1 MHTPLDRL
9 DANALEPDAG
19 SHADG
24 TDPAMDAAGQGLF
37 QRLAEKAERV
47 RWRMEEVPWDRLD
60 KEKAD
65 VELLHLV
72 REIAFSEL
80 TTFTASQRFLKDF
93 WDDPDF
99 TQWVSVWFYEETRH
113 PNILLKWLRHFDVAV
128 DEKFLLRGR
137 GTSAFMK
144 SRMGTL
150 VTNIIS
156 EMVAASN
163 YRNLSLLSPEPVLA
177 WLARHIG
184 NDEARHASSFY
195 AFAKRMLARS
205 EDPAADRRDALKVL
219 YMWFR
224 DNDRVQH
231 PVNEFYGR
239 YGGRNGPGTLLAK
252 VKHGYGD
259 VRRRACRKIGGL
271 VGADIAEPEDILRC
285 LKG

>member
-1 MHTPLDRL
+1 MHTPLERL
-9 DANALEPDAG
+9 NAAAHEA
-19 SHADG
+19 G
-24 TDPAMDAAGQGLF
+24 TDPATDAVSQGIF

-47 RWRMEEVPWDRLD
+47 RWTLEEVPWDRLD
-60 KEKAD
+60 RSKAD
-65 VELLHLV
+65 PELLDLV

-80 TTFTASQRFLKDF
+80 TTFSASQRFLKDF

-99 TQWVSVWFYEETRH
+99 TQWISVWFYEETRH
-113 PNILLKWLRHFDVAV
+113 PNILLKWLRHFDVTV
-128 DEKFLLRGR
+128 DDRFLLRGR

-150 VTNIIS
+150 VTNVIS

-163 YRNLSLLSPEPVLA
+163 YHNLSLHAAEPVLS
-177 WLARHIG
+177 WLAQNIS

-195 AFAKRMLARS
+195 SYAKRMLARS
-205 EDPAADRRDALKVL
+205 ADPEAERRDALKVL

-239 YGGRNGPGTLLAK
+239 NKGRSGPETLLAK
-252 VKHGYGD
+252 VQNGYGD
-259 VRRRACRKIGGL
+259 VRRRACRKIGAL
-271 VGADIAEPEDILRC
+271 VGADIHEPEDILRC
-285 LKG
+285 LKD

>member
-1 MHTPLDRL
+1 MHTPLERL
-9 DANALEPDAG
+9 DSAAHEAGADPEADAVG
-19 SHADG
+19 H
-24 TDPAMDAAGQGLF
+24 GLF

-47 RWRMEEVPWDRLD
+47 RWNMEDVPWERLD
-60 KEKAD
+60 RTRVDAGILD
-65 VELLHLV
+65 LV

-80 TTFTASQRFLKDF
+80 TTFSASQRFLKDF

-99 TQWVSVWFYEETRH
+99 TQWISVWFYEETRH
-113 PNILLKWLRHFDVAV
+113 PNILLKWLRHFDVTV
-128 DEKFLLRGR
+128 DDRFLLRGR

-150 VTNIIS
+150 VTNVIS

-163 YRNLSLLSPEPVLA
+163 YRNLALHAEEPVLA
-177 WLARHIG
+177 WLAGNIA

-195 AFAKRMLARS
+195 SYAKRMLARS
-205 EDPAADRRDALKVL
+205 PDPESDRRDALKVL

-239 YGGRNGPGTLLAK
+239 NQARSGPETLLARIRN
-252 VKHGYGD
+252 GYGD

-271 VGADIAEPEDILRC
+271 VGADIDEPEDILRC
-285 LKG
+285 LKD